1 MRMKTYSM
9 RLPVDL
15 IDRLDE
21 KARDRGKT
29 RSELIRDGLEMYWRH
44 PQGSDA
50 NADAFME
57 MQGHWMQEK
66 ARTDRLKELAKA
78 VLRQLN
84 DVMNWY
90 HEPLRDGGGDTGSYL
105 FHRIQEQAADIEN
118 ALHKEEEEGND
129 DEQ

>member
-1 MRMKTYSM
+1 MTAMRMLSI
-9 RLPVDL
+9 RIPADL
-15 IDRLDE
+15 VDRLDE

-66 ARTDRLKELAKA
+66 ARTDRLKELAKC

-105 FHRIQEQAADIEN
+105 VQSHPGAGSRHRERPAQGRGGRERR
-118 ALHKEEEEGND
+118 
-129 DEQ
+129 